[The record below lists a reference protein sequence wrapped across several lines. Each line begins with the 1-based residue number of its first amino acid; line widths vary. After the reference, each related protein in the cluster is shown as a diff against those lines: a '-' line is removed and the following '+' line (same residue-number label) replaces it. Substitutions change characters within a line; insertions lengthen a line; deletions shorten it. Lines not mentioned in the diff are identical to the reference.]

1 MSSTSSY
8 INVQTATNTIF
19 LNYFFKVYNYC
30 DRILILFIIG
40 REIHSSS
47 SSLIAIIIITHT
59 CTFIYLAFFFFFL
72 LLSSSFLS
80 SFFFFFLLSS
90 FFFLRLLLL
99 SSYLILYCNTVIK
112 KYNNKYLYIE
122 IIFNYCIGWDAEKMH
137 RPLPLHTTIKILLP
151 SFYKL
156 NIRHYHIEL

>member
-1 MSSTSSY
+1 MKHNIKNSLSSTSSY

-19 LNYFFKVYNYC
+19 LNYFLKVYNYC

-72 LLSSSFLS
+72 LLLSSFLS
-80 SFFFFFLLSS
+80 SSFFFSFFFFSS
-90 FFFLRLLLL
+90 TK
-99 SSYLILYCNTVIK
+99 NQKIK
-112 KYNNKYLYIE
+112 KIKKEE
-122 IIFNYCIGWDAEKMH
+122 IIIDS
-137 RPLPLHTTIKILLP
+137 LPYSYVNVNNSILI
-151 SFYKL
+151 S
-156 NIRHYHIEL
+156 YHFI